1 MRGFRVDAPRRG
13 ALIFANLRHNMRFK
27 TFFLI
32 LPLLAL
38 QFMGRLAAGGEG
50 LSGFSEL
57 AFIKRNAFDPNHY
70 YTEFIN
76 SSWRPGGGIFILNLK
91 DGSQRELFPTMSG
104 GVFGRFD
111 ISFDAKRIVFSYKK
125 SAGEGFRIYSAKI
138 DGSGLKQLTFPE
150 PSEAET
156 AKKFKRGG
164 YHSGTDDMDPCWL
177 PDGGIAFVSTRPRY
191 GVLCDPS
198 DDLTVAT
205 MYRMEADGSGM
216 KRLSYGALSE
226 NSPCVLPDGRIMYT
240 RWEYVDKGASAVK
253 CLWAMRPDGTG
264 SSEIYGND
272 IALPVT
278 MIFGRPMPGGRG
290 KYVFIGAPHYPQGPN
305 GTVITADTS
314 KGTRS
319 ESAMRHIT
327 PDVEIRDESGYH
339 FKKGGNWKFDPSGK
353 SGRLFRD
360 PYPISDGEFLVAM
373 KPEGYAWNDA
383 GGYELALLSP
393 DGSARRIYRDEKY
406 SAFQPVPIAP
416 RPLPPV
422 LPSAPDEG
430 LERRNLAAL
439 LITDVYAGLENVP
452 RGAAKYV
459 RVLEQVAR
467 PWGANRIAMGGE
479 KTEDAHGQ
487 QHAAVSRYTHLGLK
501 VQRGVAEIEPDGSA
515 YFLVPANRNIF
526 LQVLDE
532 NYMALQTERTFV
544 NYMPGEIRG
553 CIGCH
558 EGSSETPQLAKSAR
572 VLALRKPPQKLKP
585 QRGEASAEKLFDYAA
600 QIQPIFDGRCVSCHG
615 QNRREKGLDLRGT
628 PTKFFSVSYE
638 SLVPDYVWH
647 AGLPKECAFER
658 ERVGMTNMSKKDYAR
673 LDRRLLGKIISEI
686 FQKDNNVEYLPAG
699 SLGARTS
706 VLIGAFAPEAADIRD
721 ARDAARARELA
732 KIHKNIRLSDA
743 EILALSNW
751 IDANC
756 QFHPS
761 YWGAKNLKYKNAPQF
776 RPKLG
781 FDEAI
786 SETPPKGLE
795 FSPAR
800 TVKLK

>member
-1 MRGFRVDAPRRG
+1 MFPKKISFLMIFSLVTLLFPGF
-13 ALIFANLRHNMRFK
+13 
-27 TFFLI
+27 I
-32 LPLLAL
+32 LA
-38 QFMGRLAAGGEG
+38 EYSG

-57 AFIKRNAFDPNHY
+57 AFIKRNTFDPNHY

-76 SSWRPGGGIFILNLK
+76 SSWKPGGGIFILNLE
-91 DGSQRELFPTMSG
+91 DRSERELFPQMSG

-125 SAGEGFRIYSAKI
+125 SAGDGFRIYSANI
-138 DGSGLKQLTFPE
+138 DGTNLRQLTFPE
-150 PSEAET
+150 PGEAET
-156 AKKFKRGG
+156 AKKFKRGK
-164 YHSGTDDMDPCWL
+164 YHNGTDDMDPCWL

-198 DDLTVAT
+198 DDLVVAT

-264 SSEIYGND
+264 SAEIYGND

-278 MIFGRPMPGGRG
+278 MIFGRPLPGGNG

-305 GTVITADTS
+305 GTVIVADIS
-314 KGTRS
+314 KGVRS

-327 PDVEIRDESGYH
+327 SDVEIRDESGYH
-339 FKKGGNWKFDPSGK
+339 FKKGEKWEFDPSGK

-360 PYPISDGEFLVAM
+360 PYPISDEKFLVAM
-373 KPEGYAWNDA
+373 KPEGYIWSDA
-383 GGYELALLSP
+383 SGYELAVLSS
-393 DGSARRIYRDEKY
+393 DGSSRRIYRDKKY
-406 SAFQPVPIAP
+406 SAFQPVPVAP
-416 RPLPPV
+416 RPMPPV
-422 LPSAPDEG
+422 LPSASDEG

-439 LITDVYAGLENVP
+439 LITDVYAGTENIP
-452 RGAAKYV
+452 IGTAKYV
-459 RVLEQVAR
+459 RVLDQIAR
-467 PWGANRIAMGGE
+467 PWDANRIAMGGE

-487 QHAAVSRYTHLGLK
+487 QHAVISRYTHLGVK
-501 VQRGVAEIEPDGSA
+501 VQLGVAEIEPDGSA

-526 LQVLDE
+526 LQILDE

-558 EGSSETPQLAKSAR
+558 ERASETPRTAKTSR
-572 VLALRKPPQKLKP
+572 VLALCKPPQELKP
-585 QRGEASAEKLFDYAA
+585 QKGEKSAKKLFDYAA
-600 QIQPIFDGRCVSCHG
+600 QIQPIFDKKCVSCHG
-615 QNRREKGLDLRGT
+615 QNRCEKGLDLRGT
-628 PTKFFSVSYE
+628 QTKFFNVSYE
-638 SLVPDYVWH
+638 SLVPDYVRH
-647 AGLPKECAFER
+647 TNIPQNRHVEGER
-658 ERVGMTNMSKKDYAR
+658 IGMTNMAKKDYIR
-673 LDRRLLGKIISEI
+673 VDRRLLGKIISEL
-686 FQKDNNVEYLPAG
+686 FQKDNNVEYLPSG

-706 VLIGAFAPEAADIRD
+706 VLIGAFAPGAVDIKDRQ
-721 ARDAARARELA
+721 DAARARELA
-732 KIHKNIRLSDA
+732 KIHKEIKLSDT

-751 IDANC
+751 IDTNC
-756 QFHPS
+756 QYHPS

-776 RPKLG
+776 RPMLG
-781 FDEAI
+781 FDDVV
-786 SETPPKGLE
+786 SESPPKGLE
-795 FSPAR
+795 TSPALEE
-800 TVKLK
+800 KLK